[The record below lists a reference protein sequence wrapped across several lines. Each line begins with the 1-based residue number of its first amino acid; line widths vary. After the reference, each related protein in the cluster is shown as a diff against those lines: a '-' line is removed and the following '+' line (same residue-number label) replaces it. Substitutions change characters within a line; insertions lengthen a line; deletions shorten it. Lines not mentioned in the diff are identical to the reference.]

1 MEERNWMVE
10 IPRAPLRTWAQLENW
25 KSSHQLSTSCSVVI
39 VLCLFYSFLSPK
51 FAITFFFFL
60 DSRKPHFL
68 KSIFYEFRWVSKTS
82 AIPSSSNR
90 YTSWLELE
98 TCYTDLKPFVITLR
112 SDSKFTITLSLIHPL
127 VCLAHNN
134 NNNTP
139 RRLVMGSLFPYPC
152 LFCFLCSDQG
162 SLFPL
167 MVHVLFCW
175 FPACIASL
183 SCSFWSIY
191 FLHLIKK

>member
-1 MEERNWMVE
+1 
-10 IPRAPLRTWAQLENW
+10 
-25 KSSHQLSTSCSVVI
+25 
-39 VLCLFYSFLSPK
+39 
-51 FAITFFFFL
+51 
-60 DSRKPHFL
+60 
-68 KSIFYEFRWVSKTS
+68 
-82 AIPSSSNR
+82 
-90 YTSWLELE
+90 
-98 TCYTDLKPFVITLR
+98 
-112 SDSKFTITLSLIHPL
+112 
-127 VCLAHNN
+127 
-134 NNNTP
+134 
-139 RRLVMGSLFPYPC
+139 MGSLFPYPC